1 MTGPERSELH
11 ALREDIR
18 DFREEI
24 NDKLDRLGDRTASLE
39 KTRDRAEGAADSQQ
53 RSAERVTQERRWRV
67 GLVAGVLASVGIG
80 LLNFLRVM

>member
-18 DFREEI
+18 DFREEV
-24 NDKLDRLGDRTASLE
+24 NDKLDRLGERTASLE
-39 KTRDRAEGAADSQQ
+39 KTRDRAEGAADANQ
-53 RSAERVTQERRWRV
+53 RSAERITQERRWRI

>member
-18 DFREEI
+18 DFREEV
-24 NDKLDRLGDRTASLE
+24 NGKLDKLGERTASLE
-39 KTRDRAEGAADSQQ
+39 KSRDRGEGAADSQQ
-53 RSAERVTQERRWRV
+53 RSTERTTQERRWRI